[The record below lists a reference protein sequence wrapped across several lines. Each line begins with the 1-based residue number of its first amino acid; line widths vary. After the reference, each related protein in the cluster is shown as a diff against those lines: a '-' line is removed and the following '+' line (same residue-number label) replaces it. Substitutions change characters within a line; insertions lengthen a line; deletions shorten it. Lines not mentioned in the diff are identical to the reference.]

1 MKLKALVASIA
12 LAAAGSSMA
21 ATFGLGDVTAGQSVW
36 FGNWF
41 GKNQSFSDTFTFTLT
56 GDSNTI
62 GTIWD
67 AEFLSRN
74 DTTLTSVTLTG
85 GGLSST
91 IVDTTP
97 ADFSFSNLMAGTY
110 NLIVNGTVSGHNLGL
125 YEGAGYA
132 GRMDVAAA
140 VPEPE
145 AIAMLALGL
154 GAVGFAARRRKNQSK

>member
-41 GKNQSFSDTFTFTLT
+41 SKNQSFSDTFTFTLT
-56 GDSNTI
+56 GESSTI

-67 AEFLSRN
+67 NEFLSRN
-74 DTTLTSVTLTG
+74 DTTLTSLTLSG
-85 GGLSST
+85 GGLSNA
-91 IVDTTP
+91 IVDTSP
-97 ADFSFSNLMAGTY
+97 SDFSFNNLVAGTY
-110 NLIVNGTVSGHNLGL
+110 NLVVNGTVSGHNLGL
-125 YEGAGYA
+125 YDGAGYL

-154 GAVGFAARRRKNQSK
+154 GAVGVAARRRKNQAK

>member
-21 ATFGLGDVTAGQSVW
+21 ATFGLGDVAAGQSVW

-41 GKNQSFSDTFTFTLT
+41 SKSQSFSDTFTFTLT

-67 AEFLSRN
+67 NEFLSRN
-74 DTTLTSVTLTG
+74 DTTLSSVTLSG

-110 NLIVNGTVSGHNLGL
+110 NLVVNGTVSGHNLGL
-125 YEGAGYA
+125 YNGSGYV

-154 GAVGFAARRRKNQSK
+154 GAVGFAARRRKNASK